1 MVVVF
6 STHVSTHLSRLRR
19 DAGCLRSF
27 AIKMFSFVGLVT
39 GDEGL
44 SFVYKVLGVLMETEV
59 AQINL
64 PRFG

>member
-27 AIKMFSFVGLVT
+27 AIKMCVFVGLVT

-44 SFVYKVLGVLMETEV
+44 GLYTKF
-59 AQINL
+59 
-64 PRFG
+64 